1 MKRKLQTAFQ
11 SRQYMLSQDF
21 EIYYYNDTSQQKVNM
36 HTHNYYEFYLFLEG
50 DISIQIGENIF
61 PLQYGDIILIP
72 PNIPHMPVYHST
84 RIPYR
89 RFVFWLSQEY
99 CNHLLT
105 ISPDYVYL
113 MQYVQVHKRYIFH
126 NDRITF
132 NSVQSK
138 ANNLIDEMRSNRFGR
153 DAQIT
158 LYVNDLILHLNRL
171 IHERNTP
178 KSPALDTSLYHR
190 LNEYIETHIEDEL
203 TLEHLAGEFYISKYH
218 IAHVFKEATGLSIH
232 QYITKKRLALCKEAL
247 LDNISITEVYQ
258 SFGFGDYSSFYRAF
272 KKEFGISPKEY
283 KKSTALPS
291 ASQ

>member
-1 MKRKLQTAFQ
+1 MKRKLQTTFQ
-11 SRQYMLSQDF
+11 TRQYMLSRDF
-21 EIYYYNDTSQQKVNM
+21 EIYYYNDSSHQKVNM
-36 HTHNYYEFYLFLEG
+36 HTHSYYEFYLFLEG
-50 DISIQIGENIF
+50 DVSIQIGESVF

-72 PNIPHMPVYHST
+72 PNVPHMPVYHSN
-84 RIPYR
+84 RVPYR
-89 RFVFWLSQEY
+89 RFVFWISQEY
-99 CNHLLT
+99 CNHLLS

-113 MQYVQVHKRYIFH
+113 MQYVQVHKHYIFH

-138 ANNLIDEMRSNRFGR
+138 ANTLIEEMRSNRFGR

-171 IHERNTP
+171 MHERNTP
-178 KSPALDTSLYHR
+178 KTPALNTSLYQK
-190 LNEYIETHIEDEL
+190 LNEYIEAHIDEEL
-203 TLEHLAGEFYISKYH
+203 TLAHLAGEFYTSKYH

-247 LDNISITEVYQ
+247 LENISITEVYE

-272 KKEFGISPKEY
+272 KKEFGISPKDY

-291 ASQ
+291 TFQ